1 MYYSKYDPTI
11 HDVYLYGPGNVGY
24 PIGLNPNSLIYGAS
38 GDFRS
43 ILPRQRAFTGT
54 GPVPIPPTAGVTSFP
69 NYYNIKDSP
78 IYVVIG
84 EETVSGNIHYTANKS
99 SDSILNTAKYTGT
112 TTGYPINTL
121 SFWNNNFSGLCSYGP
136 WTGIYNYVPLNG
148 ISGATGYA
156 TPRYFNGSPEI
167 PGFESGATYYQILP
181 IDYGFMDLINA
192 GITLSQPKA
201 KKIGVS
207 ALIKE
212 FTDHGLTLDYT
223 KLSNNIFQVTC
234 TAQNLY
240 IWDGNDKVI
249 PIPAIQV
256 SYYDYILNNIHFTQP
271 LGLQNIFS
279 NSITGATYNLWVGDS
294 SSQIIY
300 KKNNSLYFLG
310 SIESVGGLPPNNSI
324 ALGPLYY
331 GDSLPLYNF
340 LTERLVEPNHYWYA
354 LNQGLTLATQIDFTR
369 LETAINNLSS
379 KINNLYQE
387 WNDT

>member
-11 HDVYLYGPGNVGY
+11 HDVYLYGPGNIGY

-43 ILPRQRAFTGT
+43 ILPRPRAFTGI
-54 GPVPIPPTAGVTSFP
+54 GPVPIPPTAGVTSLP

-78 IYVVIG
+78 VYIVIG
-84 EETVSGNIHYTANKS
+84 EKTVSGNIHYTGNKS
-99 SDSILNTAKYTGT
+99 SDSLLNRAKYTGT
-112 TTGYPINTL
+112 TTAYPTNSL

-136 WTGIYNYVPLNG
+136 WTGIYNYVPLNE
-148 ISGATGYA
+148 ISGNTGYA
-156 TPRYFNGSPEI
+156 APLYFQGSPEI
-167 PGFESGATYYQILP
+167 PNFQNGATFYKILTL
-181 IDYGFMDLINA
+181 DYGFMDLLNA

-201 KKIGVS
+201 KRISVS
-207 ALIKE
+207 TLI
-212 FTDHGLTLDYT
+212 TDFVEQGLTLDYN
-223 KLSNNIFQVTC
+223 KISNDKFSVTC

-249 PIPAIQV
+249 PIPKIKV
-256 SYYDYILNNIHFTQP
+256 SYYDYILNDINYTEP
-271 LGLQNIFS
+271 LGLESIFS
-279 NSITGATYNLWVGDS
+279 SSGGTYALWVGDS

-310 SIESVGGLPPNNSI
+310 SIESLGTDGFGYEYSG
-324 ALGPLYY
+324 LGPLYC

-340 LTERLVEPNHYWYA
+340 LTERLVDPNHFWYP
-354 LNQGLTLATQIDFTR
+354 LNQRLTLATQIDFTR